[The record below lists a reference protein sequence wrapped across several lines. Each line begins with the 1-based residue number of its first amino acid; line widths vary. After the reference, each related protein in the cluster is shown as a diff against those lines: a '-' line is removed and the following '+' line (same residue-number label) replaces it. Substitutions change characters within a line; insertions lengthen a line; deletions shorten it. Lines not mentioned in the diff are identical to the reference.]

1 MKSHNSFVTRRT
13 FLRKAAAGIAGGV
26 FAPWIFPE
34 RIRGQQAAL
43 NQINIGCIG
52 VGRMG
57 QGDLREILEFDEATV
72 VAVCDVDSWRLN
84 NARDLVES
92 HYGSREKSGR
102 YQGCDIYRDYRAL
115 LARTDIGAVQ
125 ICTPD
130 HWHALPAIE
139 AVRAGKDVFLQ
150 KPLTLTI
157 PEGRKLSDTVRQ
169 YGRILQVGSQQR
181 SDSRFR
187 FAAELVRN
195 GYIGELQTVEVGFG
209 KDPFTG
215 PREPEPVPEEL
226 DYEMWLG
233 QAAYYPYIEER
244 VHPQKSY
251 SRPGWLRTTDY
262 CCGMITGWGSHHID
276 SAHWGM
282 DTEYTGPVRIYG
294 TAEFSD
300 RGVWDVHGAFRIE
313 YTYANG
319 VTLICADN
327 EKNRQGVFFE
337 GTEGWV
343 YVRRG
348 YIEANPKS
356 LLGITLKPDDVHLYK
371 SSDHKR
377 NFLDCIRSRRR
388 PVAPVEIG
396 HRSGSACILGY
407 IAMELGRELQWDPR
421 AERFINDEQANRM
434 LKRPNRSPWHF

>member
-1 MKSHNSFVTRRT
+1 MYKSNTMLTRRQ
-13 FLRKAAAGIAGGV
+13 FLGRAAVTAAGGL
-26 FAPWIFPE
+26 FLPWMFPPMV
-34 RIRGQQAAL
+34 RGQQRAL
-43 NQINIGCIG
+43 NKITIGCIG

-57 QGDLREILEFDEATV
+57 RGDLREILEFDDVQV
-72 VAVCDVDSWRLN
+72 VAVCDVDSWRLE
-84 NARDLVES
+84 NAKQLVES
-92 HYGSREKSGR
+92 HYGARRKS
-102 YQGCDIYRDYRAL
+102 DIYRGCDAYNDYRDL
-115 LARTDIGAVQ
+115 LARPDIDAVQ

-130 HWHALPAIE
+130 HWHALPAVE
-139 AVRAGKDVFLQ
+139 AARAGKDIFLQ

-195 GYIGELQTVEVGFG
+195 GYIGDLHTVEVGFG

-215 PREPEPVPEEL
+215 PGAPEPVPAEL
-226 DYEMWLG
+226 NYEMWLG
-233 QAAYYPYIEER
+233 QAPYYPYIEKR
-244 VHPQKSY
+244 VHPQRSY

-282 DTEYTGPVRIYG
+282 DTEYTGPVRIHG
-294 TAEFSD
+294 QAEFSES
-300 RGVWDVHGAFRIE
+300 GVWDVHGAFRIE
-313 YTYANG
+313 YIYTNG

-327 EKNRQGVFFE
+327 EKNRQGVLFK

-348 YIEANPKS
+348 YIDANPTS
-356 LLGITLKPDDVHLYK
+356 LLDTTLPPDAIHLYR
-371 SSDHKR
+371 SNDHKQ
-377 NFLDCIRSRRR
+377 NFLESIRSRRR

-396 HRSGSACILGY
+396 HRSGSACVLGY
-407 IAMELGRELQWDPR
+407 IAMELGRELRWDPR
-421 AERFINDEQANRM
+421 AEQFVNDDQANRM
-434 LKRPNRSPWHF
+434 VERPNRSPWHL